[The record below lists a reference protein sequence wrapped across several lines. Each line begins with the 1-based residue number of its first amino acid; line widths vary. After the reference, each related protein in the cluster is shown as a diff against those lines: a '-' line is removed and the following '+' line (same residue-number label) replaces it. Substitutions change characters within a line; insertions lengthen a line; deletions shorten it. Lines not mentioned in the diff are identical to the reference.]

1 MFSIW
6 IHIQKEKLLSHV
18 FIINDVWNNVNL
30 DKLLKF
36 NLGYKKIECMKI
48 YLDYLDYFCKNI
60 FTMIRQ
66 LKPLTFFVT
75 FTMGVNNWPTIIETL
90 KKLND

>member
-1 MFSIW
+1 MI
-6 IHIQKEKLLSHV
+6 
-18 FIINDVWNNVNL
+18 
-30 DKLLKF
+30 F
-36 NLGYKKIECMKI
+36 NLSYKKLRFMRTS
-48 YLDYLDYFCKNI
+48 LDYLNFFCKDI
-60 FTMIRQ
+60 FAMIRQ

>member
-1 MFSIW
+1 M
-6 IHIQKEKLLSHV
+6 Q
-18 FIINDVWNNVNL
+18 NNVNL
-30 DKLLKF
+30 NKLLIF
-36 NLGYKKIECMKI
+36 NLSYKKWRCMRTS
-48 YLDYLDYFCKNI
+48 LDYLNFFCKDI
-60 FTMIRQ
+60 FAMIRQ